1 MMARGI
7 TRLGRR
13 DSSPSE
19 PADSKPAKARKP
31 DVAARVRAER
41 PTPGGSTNTA
51 PDQRW
56 PLGAVPADSRQQ
68 IAPMSTRIRQ
78 TDTTSNASTDLV
90 VGRTPRAA
98 SSQITSHAARAS
110 GYQSASA
117 ARPVALRKARPKM
130 ATPMID
136 TGGKTRYVPSSAHP
150 ARNPGRGPRVLPTN
164 A

>member
-7 TRLGRR
+7 MRLGTR

-51 PDQRW
+51 PDQPW
-56 PLGAVPADSRQQ
+56 PPGAVPAASRQQ
-68 IAPMSTRIRQ
+68 IAPMSTRMRQ
-78 TDTTSNASTDLV
+78 TDTTSNARTNLV

-98 SSQITSHAARAS
+98 STQMTAHAASAS
-110 GYQSASA
+110 GYQSAS
-117 ARPVALRKARPKM
+117 
-130 ATPMID
+130 
-136 TGGKTRYVPSSAHP
+136 
-150 ARNPGRGPRVLPTN
+150 
-164 A
+164 